1 MAEENKTSLTGNEFI
16 DKYRKPVSDYIESF
30 YPSSARSVE
39 AKTIIPR
46 SLPLHKNSV
55 SLYYDMFDENRVKQ
69 ALHKYIRKE
78 EKAIN
83 FDKYRNLTFV
93 EKLIL
98 YANEKQQT
106 FPEVYKKANLDRR
119 LFSKMLSTPNYNP
132 SKDTAIAL
140 VLALELNLENATDML
155 NRAGYALSHSDRRDI
170 IIEYF
175 IREGIYDIYKIN
187 VFLYSMQEKPLG
199 RNPE

>member
-1 MAEENKTSLTGNEFI
+1 
-16 DKYRKPVSDYIESF
+16 
-30 YPSSARSVE
+30 
-39 AKTIIPR
+39 
-46 SLPLHKNSV
+46 
-55 SLYYDMFDENRVKQ
+55 MFDEDRVKQ

-119 LFSKMLSTPNYNP
+119 LFSKMLSNSNYNP

>member
-1 MAEENKTSLTGNEFI
+1 MSEENVKIADNEFVN
-16 DKYRKPVSDYIESF
+16 KHREAVSDYIESICPKKERVA
-30 YPSSARSVE
+30 YSSAIYPNRF
-39 AKTIIPR
+39 I
-46 SLPLHKNSV
+46 V
-55 SLYYDMFDENRVKQ
+55 SAYDDMFDEDRVKQ

-78 EKAIN
+78 EDAIN
-83 FDKYRNLTFV
+83 LDKYRNLTFV
-93 EKLIL
+93 EKMIF
-98 YANEKQQT
+98 YVNENKRS
-106 FPEVYKKANLDRR
+106 FPEVYKRANLDRR
-119 LFSKMLSTPNYNP
+119 LFSKMISTPNYNP
-132 SKDTAIAL
+132 SKDTAIAI